1 MRRLTPTSN
10 PDLLVG
16 AVTGDDAAVWR
27 LDDDRALVV
36 TADFITPVVDDPRIW
51 GQVAAVNAVSD
62 VYAMGGKPL
71 LALNLV
77 GWNSSELSTD
87 LLSEVLLGAQDIAE
101 QAGFAIAGGHTVDD
115 PEPKF
120 GLAVVGEA
128 KPGNLLTNADF
139 KVGQKLLL
147 SKPLGVGVITTAI
160 KNDAASTEATQAAMQ
175 SMVLLNEK
183 ASQIALK
190 FGATGAT
197 DVTGF
202 GLLGHLGRAVEE
214 SKVGAQITT
223 KEVLFLPETQEL
235 AEAGFVPGGSRR
247 NLEWLDDRLEKGN
260 CSETDVL
267 LLADA
272 QTSGG
277 LLFGIDDSKAQ
288 DALDELVSSG
298 HSASIIGSVID
309 EEGKIVLR

>member
-1 MRRLTPTSN
+1 M
-10 PDLLVG
+10 
-16 AVTGDDAAVWR
+16 
-27 LDDDRALVV
+27 V

-51 GQVAAVNAVSD
+51 GQVAAANAVSD
-62 VYAMGGKPL
+62 IYAMGGKPL
-71 LALNLV
+71 LGLNLV
-77 GWNSSELSTD
+77 GWNSSELPTD

-128 KPGNLLTNADF
+128 HPEHLLTNAGL

-160 KNDAASTEATQAAMQ
+160 KNDGASTETAQAAMK
-175 SMVLLNEK
+175 SMVMLNDT

-214 SKVGAQITT
+214 SKVGAQINTE
-223 KEVLFLPETQEL
+223 EVLFLPETREL
-235 AEAGFVPGGSRR
+235 AEAGFIPGGSRR
-247 NLEWLDDRLEKGN
+247 NLEWLNERLEKGD
-260 CSETDVL
+260 CDETEVL

-277 LLFGIDDSKAQ
+277 LLFGVDESKAQ
-288 DALDELVSSG
+288 EALNELATSG

-309 EEGKIVLR
+309 EEGKIVLS

>member
-27 LDDDRALVV
+27 LDNNRALVV

-51 GQVAAVNAVSD
+51 GQVAAANAVSD
-62 VYAMGGKPL
+62 IYAMGGKPL
-71 LALNLV
+71 LGLNLV
-77 GWNSSELSTD
+77 GWNSSELPTD

-128 KPGNLLTNADF
+128 HPEHLLTNAGL

-160 KNDAASTEATQAAMQ
+160 KNDGASTETAQAAMK
-175 SMVLLNEK
+175 SMVMLNDT

-214 SKVGAQITT
+214 SKVGAQINTE
-223 KEVLFLPETQEL
+223 EVLFLPETREL
-235 AEAGFVPGGSRR
+235 AEAGFIPGGSRR
-247 NLEWLDDRLEKGN
+247 NLEWLNERLEKRD
-260 CSETDVL
+260 CDETEVL

-277 LLFGIDDSKAQ
+277 LLFGVDESKAQ
-288 DALDELVSSG
+288 EALNELATSG

-309 EEGKIVLR
+309 EEGKIVLS

>member
-1 MRRLTPTSN
+1 MTPTSN

>member
-1 MRRLTPTSN
+1 MIIGF
-10 PDLLVG
+10 DG
-16 AVTGDDAAVWR
+16 ADDAAAVR
-27 LDDDRALVV
+27 LDNGKVLIQTV
-36 TADFITPVVDDPRIW
+36 DFFTPVVDDPRIW